1 MECCQVEFFELIE
14 RRKSVRKYKPDPVP
28 REAIIKVLE
37 AARIAPSGG
46 NRQPWHFIV
55 IQDEGMR
62 AALAG
67 GQGWAAKAPV
77 MIVGLVDRRT
87 QASYYYNDMGIA
99 FEHLVLAA
107 ADLGL
112 GTCWMGMMRRNEEAR
127 GLLGAPEELEVIV
140 QTPLGYPD
148 EEPAPRGRKPLAEIV
163 SWEKFGQRG

>member
-1 MECCQVEFFELIE
+1 MVEFFELIE
-14 RRKSVRKYKPDPVP
+14 KRKSVRKYRTDPVP
-28 REAIIKVLE
+28 REKIIEVLE

-55 IQDEGMR
+55 VQDQRMR
-62 AALAG
+62 TALAV
-67 GQGWAAKAPV
+67 GQEWAAKAPV

-99 FEHLVLAA
+99 FEHIVLAA

-127 GLLGAPEELEVIV
+127 GLLAIPEELEVIV

-148 EEPAPRGRKPLAEIV
+148 EKPTPRDRKPLAEIV
-163 SWEKFGQRG
+163 SWEKFGQREG